1 MKNNLQKVFLVAII
15 GILIFPQVS
24 FAAWW
29 NPLTWFQKPPADTP
43 VSEVAATGTPI
54 AENSQAD
61 ETPEI
66 KAENV
71 AVAESEEGAV
81 ATKWWNPSTWKVFDR
96 TPTVKVQE
104 VKQPTE
110 IEKLRSEVE
119 ELKKKVASPVTPPVK
134 PPAVVADKSKVE
146 LTAPT
151 TGQPKITITPPVA
164 KESDKI
170 PELAQVPTP
179 NHRLSDLDMVI
190 NALITNAEANI
201 TYAKEMITSI
211 EFYGNNFTNA
221 KTLIISLSNSE
232 TDPVVRNA
240 YDFLTSQTNL
250 KLNYYEA
257 LKKFC
262 LSVIQEMEDEI
273 GYLKK
278 EKEKNFISN
287 PVSTENYLV
296 YYKELNTNSIEKY
309 RALLIK
315 DYDEFISITNKF
327 QSDMRLIMGAIDTR
341 TSANHR
347 AQIDAL
353 NTERESFRASSVTR
367 PIYDNYQ
374 PNLYPTIQM
383 PQITRCTVS
392 GDGGVGLQAYINCS
406 TSNF

>member
-179 NHRLSDLDMVI
+179 NHRLSDLDMV
-190 NALITNAEANI
+190 
-201 TYAKEMITSI
+201 
-211 EFYGNNFTNA
+211 
-221 KTLIISLSNSE
+221 
-232 TDPVVRNA
+232 
-240 YDFLTSQTNL
+240 
-250 KLNYYEA
+250 
-257 LKKFC
+257 
-262 LSVIQEMEDEI
+262 
-273 GYLKK
+273 
-278 EKEKNFISN
+278 
-287 PVSTENYLV
+287 
-296 YYKELNTNSIEKY
+296 
-309 RALLIK
+309 
-315 DYDEFISITNKF
+315 
-327 QSDMRLIMGAIDTR
+327 
-341 TSANHR
+341 
-347 AQIDAL
+347 
-353 NTERESFRASSVTR
+353 
-367 PIYDNYQ
+367 
-374 PNLYPTIQM
+374 
-383 PQITRCTVS
+383 
-392 GDGGVGLQAYINCS
+392 
-406 TSNF
+406 